1 MYCNNASFTQDGWF
15 DTGDIASI
23 DADGFVT
30 ILDRSKDLI
39 KSGGEWISSVELEN
53 IAMAHPKIADAAA
66 IAVPHPKWDER
77 PVILVKLVDGA
88 ELSEAAVLEMY
99 GHKIAKWQIPDR
111 AIFVDEIPRNATGK
125 IVKTKLR
132 ETYAKDVT
140 LA

>member
-1 MYCNNASFTQDGWF
+1 
-15 DTGDIASI
+15 
-23 DADGFVT
+23 
-30 ILDRSKDLI
+30 
-39 KSGGEWISSVELEN
+39 
-53 IAMAHPKIADAAA
+53 MAHPKIADAAA

-77 PVILVKLVDGA
+77 PVILVKLVDRA

-132 ETYAKDVT
+132 ETYAKEVT